1 VSHDDHVDGLNH
13 ELGLLVT
20 FGLLGALGET
30 SGLGDGSSLGSEVSA
45 LHLGGLGHLLLV
57 SGVLSELGVMDSSL
71 FGSLTLE
78 VGLSLLVSVSLLGFE
93 GLHFSFVSK
102 TFSDSST
109 LHVSVSDS
117 LGMSSLSSSD
127 GGHSLGVSSAL
138 LSHEHFLSL
147 DEGSFTESSKV
158 SHLLGM
164 GFLSSSDFH
173 TSLVSSDSLFV
184 GSGSSKFGKVLF
196 AFQGSGLLGSLDG
209 KDSSLMGLNSS
220 EVSSTGS
227 SLSSS
232 DSLGS
237 LNSSHVF
244 LMGDFL
250 GSEGGSLS
258 LGGLLLTEGSK
269 LSGSSGS
276 SLSSFDLKGKGSS
289 SRNSEFVSSNTG
301 KMGSVG
307 SSSVSYSNGLMSVPG
322 SSAVGVVTDVHVS
335 SIMVSR
341 VSSMV
346 FGVPVAF
353 SVNLRLAA
361 VVPVIVD
368 GDPRVFSHASSV
380 VPSSIVSAISAT
392 GCDNVSFLVATEH
405 GEGCSSSSLEP
416 DSHVSG
422 GEQNIVALFTSMRP
436 VRELSGESVFTGMVI
451 LVVVTIF
458 LSTESMISRGMPSGS
473 SFDSTGENPSI
484 LSKASSMRMSHIALE
499 VNIAEVFRTSS
510 EAMGC
515 GRSSKNGS

>member
-1 VSHDDHVDGLNH
+1 
-13 ELGLLVT
+13 
-20 FGLLGALGET
+20 
-30 SGLGDGSSLGSEVSA
+30 
-45 LHLGGLGHLLLV
+45 
-57 SGVLSELGVMDSSL
+57 
-71 FGSLTLE
+71 
-78 VGLSLLVSVSLLGFE
+78 
-93 GLHFSFVSK
+93 
-102 TFSDSST
+102 
-109 LHVSVSDS
+109 
-117 LGMSSLSSSD
+117 
-127 GGHSLGVSSAL
+127 
-138 LSHEHFLSL
+138 
-147 DEGSFTESSKV
+147 
-158 SHLLGM
+158 
-164 GFLSSSDFH
+164 
-173 TSLVSSDSLFV
+173 
-184 GSGSSKFGKVLF
+184 
-196 AFQGSGLLGSLDG
+196 
-209 KDSSLMGLNSS
+209 MGLNSS

-289 SRNSEFVSSNTG
+289 SSNSEFVSSNTG
-301 KMGSVG
+301 KMGSVA
-307 SSSVSYSNGLMSVPG
+307 SSSVSSSNGLMSVPG
-322 SSAVGVVTDVHVS
+322 SSAVGVVTEVHVS
-335 SIMVSR
+335 SIMVFR
-341 VSSMV
+341 VHSMV
-346 FGVPVAF
+346 VGVPVAF

-368 GDPRVFSHASSV
+368 GDPRIFSHASSV
-380 VPSSIVSAISAT
+380 VPSSIVRAISAT
-392 GCDNVSFLVATEH
+392 GCDNASMNVATEH
-405 GEGCSSSSLEP
+405 GEGCRSSSLEP
-416 DSHVSG
+416 DFHVSG
-422 GEQNIVALFTSMRP
+422 GEQDIVARFTSMRP
-436 VRELSGESVFTGMVI
+436 ARELSGESSVTGMVV

-484 LSKASSMRMSHIALE
+484 LSKASNMRMSHTALE
-499 VNIAEVFRTSS
+499 VNIAEVFRASS